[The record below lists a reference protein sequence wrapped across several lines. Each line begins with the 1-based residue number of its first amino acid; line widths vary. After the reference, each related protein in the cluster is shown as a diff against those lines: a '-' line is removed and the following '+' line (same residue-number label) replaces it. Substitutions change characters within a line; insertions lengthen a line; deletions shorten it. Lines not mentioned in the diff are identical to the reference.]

1 MARSSLIPKYRSKI
15 DKDSRPSLIPGPDK
29 QFKKIGKLIKAL
41 KHSINDKNP
50 NNVNVI
56 SS

>member
-1 MARSSLIPKYRSKI
+1 MARSSLISEYRSEI
-15 DKDSRPSLIPGPDK
+15 DKDSRSSLIPGSDK

-41 KHSINDKNP
+41 KYSINDKNS